1 MRKGAVILFKDGYC
15 YQSYGW
21 DVQRPLGK
29 IQNILDHLEE
39 YHVDEISIIR
49 PVKGMD
55 SDESFYSDIL
65 ELSKIK
71 SSTPLSFGGGLYNK
85 ERIDRVRSLS
95 FERLIFSSSLLS
107 NSNIISHTRNLTGKQ
122 AIVGSIPLK
131 YVNSSLMVYNSILNK
146 FVSIESINLK
156 NISMCDELI
165 VTDCSSEGASNS
177 FNMNMLD
184 HELFNSKKII
194 VSGGVN
200 LNKKLSK
207 EKKIVSILIENKVLH
222 TEYSLKR

>member
-1 MRKGAVILFKDGYC
+1 
-15 YQSYGW
+15 
-21 DVQRPLGK
+21 
-29 IQNILDHLEE
+29 
-39 YHVDEISIIR
+39 
-49 PVKGMD
+49 
-55 SDESFYSDIL
+55 
-65 ELSKIK
+65 
-71 SSTPLSFGGGLYNK
+71 
-85 ERIDRVRSLS
+85 
-95 FERLIFSSSLLS
+95 
-107 NSNIISHTRNLTGKQ
+107 
-122 AIVGSIPLK
+122 
-131 YVNSSLMVYNSILNK
+131 
-146 FVSIESINLK
+146 
-156 NISMCDELI
+156 MCDELI

>member
-21 DVQRPLGK
+21 GVQRPLGK

-107 NSNIISHTRNLTGKQ
+107 NSNIISYTRNLTGKQ

-131 YVNSSLMVYNSILNK
+131 YVNSSLMVYNSMLNR
-146 FVSIESINLK
+146 FVSMES
-156 NISMCDELI
+156 
-165 VTDCSSEGASNS
+165 
-177 FNMNMLD
+177 
-184 HELFNSKKII
+184 
-194 VSGGVN
+194 VN
-200 LNKKLSK
+200 L
-207 EKKIVSILIENKVLH
+207 
-222 TEYSLKR
+222 

>member
-21 DVQRPLGK
+21 EIQRPLGK

-39 YHVDEISIIR
+39 YHIDEIAIIR
-49 PVKGMD
+49 PVKGID
-55 SDESFYSDIL
+55 SDESFYSDIY
-65 ELSKIK
+65 ELSKIQ

-107 NSNIISHTRNLTGKQ
+107 NSNIINYTRELTGKQ

-131 YVNSSLMVYNSILNK
+131 YINSSLMVYNSTLNK
-146 FVSIESINLK
+146 FVSIKSVNLK
-156 NISMCDELI
+156 NISICDELI

-177 FNMNMLD
+177 FNMNLLD
-184 HELFNSKKII
+184 HVHFKSKKII
-194 VSGGVN
+194 ISGGVN
-200 LNKKLSK
+200 LNKELTK

-222 TEYSLKR
+222 TEYSIKR